1 MQKRF
6 DPHFKIKKFILL
18 KKSQFDND
26 KRQTK
31 CFLLMSSDNVLSVKD
46 NAEDEK
52 NTGYKI
58 GIITKLM
65 VLRANGNA
73 QRI

>member
-26 KRQTK
+26 KRQTT
-31 CFLLMSSDNVLSVKD
+31 FVVTNVRQLFV
-46 NAEDEK
+46 N
-52 NTGYKI
+52 
-58 GIITKLM
+58 
-65 VLRANGNA
+65 V
-73 QRI
+73 Q

>member
-1 MQKRF
+1 
-6 DPHFKIKKFILL
+6 
-18 KKSQFDND
+18 
-26 KRQTK
+26 
-31 CFLLMSSDNVLSVKD
+31 MSSDNALSVKD
-46 NAEDEK
+46 NAEDDK

-65 VLRANGNA
+65 VLRANGKA